1 MKNLLQRLKPEIL
14 IEMDKYNEKYP
25 LVIKELK
32 NELENLYYVNDIRY
46 QFIIQLET
54 YYLAAYNKFPANGW
68 ENFIEN

>member
-1 MKNLLQRLKPEIL
+1 MKNLLERLKPEIL
-14 IEMDKYNEKYP
+14 QEMDSQFNAYP

-46 QFIIQLET
+46 QFIIQLES
-54 YYLAAYNKFPANGW
+54 YYLAAFNKFPANGW